1 MSVFF
6 TTTFS
11 LIVRRLSGTTVATD
25 AFVYVRYYTSNDDAF
40 LNALVSRAAH
50 EGFDASAPV
59 GVASA
64 YPSCSASRLAARRA

>member
-1 MSVFF
+1 VSVFF
-6 TTTFS
+6 TTAFS
-11 LIVRRLSGTTVATD
+11 LMRRLSGTTVAMD

-40 LNALVSRAAH
+40 LNALSSRAAH